1 MKTITMFAIILIS
14 AYIGSF
20 AAIISIQSLTMTA
33 FANGDKC
40 LSIKS
45 PDVHLAPDCGAAK
58 SNPLFSSEFKKE
70 CRDLG
75 GKCSSSQTGFG
86 TTKNLVKQNK

>member
-1 MKTITMFAIILIS
+1 MKTITTFAIILIS

-20 AAIISIQSLTMTA
+20 AAITSIQSLTMTA

-40 LSIKS
+40 VSIKS
-45 PDVHLAPDCGAAK
+45 PIAPTLTDCGAAK

-86 TTKNLVKQNK
+86 TKGNFVKQK

>member
-1 MKTITMFAIILIS
+1 MKTITMFAVIVMS

-20 AAIISIQSLTMTA
+20 AAITSIQSLTMIV
-33 FANGDKC
+33 FAKGDKC
-40 LSIKS
+40 ISIQS
-45 PDVHLAPDCGAAK
+45 PDAPTLTDCGAAK
-58 SNPLFSSEFKKE
+58 SNPLFSAEFKKE

-86 TTKNLVKQNK
+86 TYGNFVK

>member
-1 MKTITMFAIILIS
+1 MKTITMFAVIVFS

-20 AAIISIQSLTMTA
+20 AAITSIQSLTMTA
-33 FANGDKC
+33 FAKGDKC
-40 LSIKS
+40 ISIKS
-45 PDVHLAPDCGAAK
+45 PDAPILTDCGAK
-58 SNPLFSSEFKKE
+58 SNPLFSAEFKKE

-86 TTKNLVKQNK
+86 TKGNFVK

>member
-1 MKTITMFAIILIS
+1 MKTITMFAIIFIS
-14 AYIGSF
+14 TYIGSF
-20 AAIISIQSLTMTA
+20 AAITSIQSLTMTA

-40 LSIKS
+40 VSIKAG
-45 PDVHLAPDCGAAK
+45 PDIVTDCGAK
-58 SNPLFSSEFKKE
+58 SNPLFSAEFKKE

-86 TTKNLVKQNK
+86 TKGNFVK

>member
-1 MKTITMFAIILIS
+1 MFAIILIC
-14 AYIGSF
+14 ACIGSF
-20 AAIISIQSLTMTA
+20 AAITSLQSLTMTA

-40 LSIKS
+40 VSIKTGS
-45 PDVHLAPDCGAAK
+45 DIVTDCGAAK
-58 SNPLFSSEFKKE
+58 SNPLFSAEFKKE

-86 TTKNLVKQNK
+86 TKGNFVK